1 MAVGIGADTEFS
13 FDAAVELFD
22 VAHLSDSGGGVHS
35 YDVAADGRFLMIR
48 SPSGTTEAGGSASI
62 VVVENWFEELE
73 RLVPTD

>member
-1 MAVGIGADTEFS
+1 VPVRASRD
-13 FDAAVELFD
+13 DAAVELFD